1 MRSLTAIV
9 LVAQFAVYGQQQNT
23 PVVPKG
29 TYKFEV
35 NSQLVV
41 VNVSAKDRS
50 GAPLDGLTSSDFT
63 VTEDG
68 KAQQIKVFEFQ
79 RLEERPMP
87 APEAEPAATADAKPA
102 AAQTAVKTIAPAKA
116 GEVKYKDRRL
126 LVMFFD
132 QAGMPVADQ
141 IRAQRA
147 ALKFVKSQITASDL
161 VAVMTYA
168 TSLNVVQD
176 FTSDRDT
183 LERVIRGLTA
193 SDIGMANGSTGDDSE
208 ADSGAAYTQDD
219 SEFNIFNT
227 DRQLAALESA
237 VKMLGSLSEK
247 KALVYFASGM
257 TRTGIDNQAQLRAT
271 INAAIR
277 SNVAFYPV
285 DARGLVATAPLGDA
299 TQGVARGTGN
309 VFRKLAAHRAVQLP
323 GAAGNAAYAGR
334 RYGRQSAPGQ
344 Q

>member
-1 MRSLTAIV
+1 MDSRRTYERA
-9 LVAQFAVYGQQQNT
+9 
-23 PVVPKG
+23 PKG

-41 VNVSAKDRS
+41 VNVSAKDKN
-50 GAPLDGLTSSDFT
+50 GAPLEGLTSADFT
-63 VTEDG
+63 VSEDG

-79 RLEERPMP
+79 RLEETPMP
-87 APEAEPAATADAKPA
+87 APEAAAAVSVEAKPGAATLQA
-102 AAQTAVKTIAPAKA
+102 AAKTIAPSKA

-183 LERVIRGLTA
+183 LEKVIRGLTA
-193 SDIGMANGSTGDDSE
+193 RDIGMANGSHGR
-208 ADSGAAYTQDD
+208 
-219 SEFNIFNT
+219 
-227 DRQLAALESA
+227 RQRGRQWRGLHAGRLPS
-237 VKMLGSLSEK
+237 STS
-247 KALVYFASGM
+247 S
-257 TRTGIDNQAQLRAT
+257 TRTGSWPLWNRRSRCW
-271 INAAIR
+271 AACR
-277 SNVAFYPV
+277 RRRRWYTSP
-285 DARGLVATAPLGDA
+285 
-299 TQGVARGTGN
+299 
-309 VFRKLAAHRAVQLP
+309 AA
-323 GAAGNAAYAGR
+323 
-334 RYGRQSAPGQ
+334 
-344 Q
+344 

>member
-1 MRSLTAIV
+1 MRSLIAIV
-9 LVAQFAVYGQQQNT
+9 LIAQFGAYGQQENAAG
-23 PVVPKG
+23 VPKG

-41 VNVSAKDRS
+41 VNVSAKDKN

-68 KAQQIKVFEFQ
+68 KTQQIKVFEFQ
-79 RLEERPMP
+79 RLEETPMP
-87 APEAEPAATADAKPA
+87 APETAPAVTSDVKRVPVQA
-102 AAQTAVKTIAPAKA
+102 AAKTIAPAKA

-183 LERVIRGLTA
+183 LEK
-193 SDIGMANGSTGDDSE
+193 SDSR
-208 ADSGAAYTQDD
+208 
-219 SEFNIFNT
+219 F
-227 DRQLAALESA
+227 DRQ
-237 VKMLGSLSEK
+237 
-247 KALVYFASGM
+247 
-257 TRTGIDNQAQLRAT
+257 R
-271 INAAIR
+271 
-277 SNVAFYPV
+277 
-285 DARGLVATAPLGDA
+285 
-299 TQGVARGTGN
+299 
-309 VFRKLAAHRAVQLP
+309 HRDGKWQ
-323 GAAGNAAYAGR
+323 YGR
-334 RYGRQSAPGQ
+334 RQRG
-344 Q
+344 

>member
-1 MRSLTAIV
+1 MRSLIAIV
-9 LVAQFAVYGQQQNT
+9 LIAQFGAYGQQENAAS
-23 PVVPKG
+23 VPKG

-41 VNVSAKDRS
+41 VNVSAKDKN

-68 KAQQIKVFEFQ
+68 KTQPVKVFEFQ
-79 RLEERPMP
+79 RLDERPMP
-87 APEAEPAATADAKPA
+87 PPETAPAATSEAKPVVMQA
-102 AAQTAVKTIAPAKA
+102 AAKTIAPAKA

-183 LERVIRGLTA
+183 LEMVIRGLTA
-193 SDIGMANGSTGDDSE
+193 SDIGMANGSTGDDSD

-257 TRTGIDNQAQLRAT
+257 TRTGIDVGSSRVDLQAC
-271 INAAIR
+271 
-277 SNVAFYPV
+277 
-285 DARGLVATAPLGDA
+285 
-299 TQGVARGTGN
+299 
-309 VFRKLAAHRAVQLP
+309 KLEYSIVSP
-323 GAAGNAAYAGR
+323 K
-334 RYGRQSAPGQ
+334 
-344 Q
+344 